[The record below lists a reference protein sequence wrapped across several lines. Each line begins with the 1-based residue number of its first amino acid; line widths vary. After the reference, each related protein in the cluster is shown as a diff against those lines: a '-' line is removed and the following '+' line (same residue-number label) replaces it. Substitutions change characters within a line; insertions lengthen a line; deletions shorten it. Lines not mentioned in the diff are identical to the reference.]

1 MRRTN
6 TRATTRATIRAR
18 ILLAFACLAAL
29 SVAGGCDAIRDGVAK
44 AVGAPTSA
52 EVKATAAQLAKADEE
67 IEKLDEQRLA
77 AEREQ
82 AKLNAANDRIAQR
95 REVLERMQAEL
106 AAKLATAPPEARQIL
121 LASIRETDAQ
131 LEGLTNESAA
141 VARLLADYEDQLVR
155 VDVAAAKAK
164 RDLAEHEATLEAFD
178 EATAAAVK
186 RTTAA
191 VKGIGE
197 QVGNLGVPGAGMVA
211 GQISGILETGLAALL
226 GGGSIGTVV
235 AVRARR
241 KAKAIESERDEAVEE
256 RDGARR
262 VIAVTERF
270 GIENIATD
278 PNVRKQAKAALA
290 GDEVARRE
298 FALAK
303 AEA

>member
-1 MRRTN
+1 MRR
-6 TRATTRATIRAR
+6 RQTTRSTHRAR
-18 ILLAFACLAAL
+18 LALALSCIATL

-44 AVGAPTSA
+44 VVGAPTSA
-52 EVKATAAQLAKADEE
+52 EVKATAEQLAKADAE
-67 IEKLDEQRLA
+67 IEKLDEQRRA
-77 AEREQ
+77 AEREEK
-82 AKLNAANDRIAQR
+82 KLKASEDRIAAR
-95 REVLERMQAEL
+95 REVIERMQAEL

-131 LEGLTNESAA
+131 LDGLTNESAA
-141 VARLLADYEDQLVR
+141 VARLLADYEEQLVK
-155 VDVAAAKAK
+155 VEVAAAKAK
-164 RDLAEHEATLEAFD
+164 RDLAQHEATLESFD
-178 EATAAAVK
+178 EATAEAIK
-186 RTTAA
+186 RTTGA

-211 GQISGILETGLAALL
+211 GQVSGILESGLAAIF
-226 GGGSIGTVV
+226 GGGGVGTLV

-241 KAKAIESERDEAVEE
+241 RSKAIESERDEAVEQ

-278 PNVRKQAKAALA
+278 ANVRKQAKAVLA
-290 GDEVARRE
+290 GDDVARRE

>member
-1 MRRTN
+1 MRRTSN
-6 TRATTRATIRAR
+6 KSTNRAR
-18 ILLAFACLAAL
+18 FAFVLACLAAL
-29 SVAGGCDAIRDGVAK
+29 SIAGGCDAIRDGAAK
-44 AVGAPTSA
+44 VVGAPTSA
-52 EVKATAAQLAKADEE
+52 EVKATAQQLAKADEE
-67 IEKLDEQRLA
+67 IATLDEQRVI
-77 AEREQ
+77 AERAE
-82 AKLNAANDRIAQR
+82 AKLTAASDRIAQR

-106 AAKLATAPPEARQIL
+106 ASKLATSPPEARQIL
-121 LASIRETDAQ
+121 LASIREVDAQ
-131 LEGLTNESAA
+131 IEGLTDESAA
-141 VARLLADYEDQLVR
+141 VARLLADYEEQLVT
-155 VDVAAAKAK
+155 VDVASAKAK
-164 RDLAEHEATLEAFD
+164 RQLVEHEATLEAFD

-197 QVGNLGVPGAGMVA
+197 QVGNLGVPGAGMIASQV
-211 GQISGILETGLAALL
+211 SGVLETGLAAIL

-241 KAKAIESERDEAVEE
+241 RAKAIEGERDEAVEQ

-270 GIENIATD
+270 GIENIASD
-278 PNVRKQAKAALA
+278 PNVRKQAKAVLA
-290 GDEVARRE
+290 GDDVARRE

>member
-1 MRRTN
+1 MRRT
-6 TRATTRATIRAR
+6 TTRAIYRAR
-18 ILLAFACLAAL
+18 ILFALACIASLAMA
-29 SVAGGCDAIRDGVAK
+29 SGCDTIRDGVATM
-44 AVGAPTSA
+44 VGAPTSA
-52 EVKATAAQLAKADEE
+52 EVKATAERLAKADEE

-77 AEREQ
+77 AEREEK
-82 AKLNAANDRIAQR
+82 KLNAANDRIAQR

-121 LASIRETDAQ
+121 LASIRETDAH

-141 VARLLADYEDQLVR
+141 VARLLADYEDQLVQ

-256 RDGARR
+256 RDGARC

-278 PNVRKQAKAALA
+278 PNVRKQAKAVLA
-290 GDEVARRE
+290 GDDVARRE

-303 AEA
+303 AEV